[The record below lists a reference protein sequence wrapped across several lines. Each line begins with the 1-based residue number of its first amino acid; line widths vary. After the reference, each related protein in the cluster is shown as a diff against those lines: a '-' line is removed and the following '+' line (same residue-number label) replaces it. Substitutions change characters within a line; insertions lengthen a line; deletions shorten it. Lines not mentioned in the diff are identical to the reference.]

1 MAGSNPGATSL
12 KGQTASEEREPDL
25 TSRGW
30 LTPAGIQLML
40 MEPNRRVF
48 LQGLAAAPLFLPG
61 AARGANDRP
70 TFGIIGVGNRGQ
82 WLHQTFQKLGAQCVA
97 VCDVY
102 APTLDRARSE
112 SPKDAMG

>member
-1 MAGSNPGATSL
+1 MCRPQETQSPEAKL
-12 KGQTASEEREPDL
+12 
-25 TSRGW
+25 W
-30 LTPAGIQLML
+30 IQLVL

-48 LQGLAAAPLFLPG
+48 LQGLAAAPLFIPN

-70 TFGIIGVGNRGQ
+70 AFGIIGVGNRGR

-102 APTLDRARSE
+102 APTLERARSE
-112 SPKDAMG
+112 SPSDAKAYANYHEMLAQPGIDFV